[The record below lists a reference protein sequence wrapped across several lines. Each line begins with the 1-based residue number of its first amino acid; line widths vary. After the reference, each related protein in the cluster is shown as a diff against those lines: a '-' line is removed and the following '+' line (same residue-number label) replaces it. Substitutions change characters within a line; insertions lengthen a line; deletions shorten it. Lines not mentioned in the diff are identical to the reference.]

1 MASQMA
7 GEEDGDAIRLLLPE
21 HRFQLELDPEPME
34 GEAVP
39 RSWRRAITVLTLGC
53 AAALLL
59 GTIGLRHRHVGFLQ
73 GLRRNVDLAP
83 AFISLQSVFAVDASS
98 DDSSMEFM
106 DAVAGL
112 SGIPYTPA
120 QLQTKRDEWRNPTV
134 TELPSV
140 NVTPPPTQQRATLN
154 SNDCLRGEEYFAGA
168 CYANCSNL
176 TAGQF
181 PIRSSPNTCCK
192 REPCIFPSLL
202 SFSGYFV
209 CMGYGVDS
217 RGACPRQPGKCN
229 SDEELFEGQCYRQCG
244 TLTQNE
250 YPYRTGPLS
259 CCKFEPP
266 CFNLFNIKSEGIG
279 PCSGYNVGGISHDCA
294 HDPQV

>member
-7 GEEDGDAIRLLLPE
+7 GEEDGDAIRL
-21 HRFQLELDPEPME
+21 LDPEPME

-120 QLQTKRDEWRNPTV
+120 QLQTKRDE
-134 TELPSV
+134 
-140 NVTPPPTQQRATLN
+140 ATLN

-229 SDEELFEGQCYRQCG
+229 SDEE
-244 TLTQNE
+244 
-250 YPYRTGPLS
+250 PLS
-259 CCKFEPP
+259 
-266 CFNLFNIKSEGIG
+266 
-279 PCSGYNVGGISHDCA
+279 
-294 HDPQV
+294 